1 MPLRGLLMPSGNR
14 IRTLFAAKHHFSMN
28 AIAVKILINHYVTA
42 RAGLFCFPM
51 TAMPIFH
58 RTTAGGFIGFCR
70 PEWHYRLF
78 LKVLQAATGA

>member
-1 MPLRGLLMPSGNR
+1 MPSG
-14 IRTLFAAKHHFSMN
+14 ISVLVSFTAKHHFSMN
-28 AIAVKILINHYVTA
+28 AIAVRILIHHYVTA

-51 TAMPIFH
+51 TAMPIFR

-70 PEWHYRLF
+70 PEWRYRLF

>member
-1 MPLRGLLMPSGNR
+1 MDTVAIRILMRN
-14 IRTLFAAKHHFSMN
+14 LVA
-28 AIAVKILINHYVTA
+28 A

-70 PEWHYRLF
+70 PEWRYRLF